1 MEIILLGCLVPTVII
16 GVVVWMAIRSGWNL
30 YQWFLPDDEDL
41 INRFVAMRE
50 KEPDKET
57 HHLVNRVLHQQALRS
72 GIVGAV
78 TSVGGVFTLPIALPI
93 DLITTARIQS
103 TTLHFIAWAYEMEK
117 SGQVPKVL
125 DLNEIL
131 GMKGGGFLNVKVDE
145 ITQQLVI
152 AQSERFSRMATRRA
166 LLMVGEKAFAKLIPG
181 IGFLIGFGVN
191 YITARSMGQ
200 LAVEWYSGNIE
211 RYGQQVKLARENI
224 GTLKPSQALKDA
236 GNLLNKQMG
245 EIWAKVRRADR

>member
-1 MEIILLGCLVPTVII
+1 MEILLLCCIVPTAVIAL
-16 GVVVWMAIRSGWNL
+16 GVYWMVRNGKNL
-30 YQWFLPDDEDL
+30 YQSFLPDEEQL
-41 INRFVAMRE
+41 INRFVEMRE

-57 HHLVNRVLHQQALRS
+57 HHLIVRVLHQQALRS
-72 GIVGAV
+72 GIIGAI

-103 TTLHFIAWAYEMEK
+103 TTLHFIAWAYELEK

-125 DLNEIL
+125 DLNEII
-131 GMKGGGFLNVKVDE
+131 GIKGGGLLNIKVDE

-191 YITARSMGQ
+191 YITARSLGQ
-200 LAVEWYSGNIE
+200 LAVEWYSGNID
-211 RYGQQVKLARENI
+211 RYGQQVKSARENI
-224 GTLKPSQALKDA
+224 GAIKPSYALKEA
-236 GNLLNKQMG
+236 GNTLNEQMG
-245 EIWAKVRRADR
+245 KIWGKIRRQ

>member
-1 MEIILLGCLVPTVII
+1 MEILLLICVVPTVII
-16 GVVVWMAIRSGWNL
+16 GIGVYWVFRSGKNL
-30 YQWFLPDDEDL
+30 YAWALPDDERL
-41 INRFVAMRE
+41 INAFVEMRE

-57 HHLVNRVLHQQALRS
+57 HHLINRVLHQQAIRS
-72 GIVGAV
+72 GLIGAI

-93 DLITTARIQS
+93 DLVTTARIQS

-125 DLNEIL
+125 NLNEIL

-145 ITQQLVI
+145 MTQQLVI

-191 YITARSMGQ
+191 YVTARSMGH
-200 LAVEWYSGNIE
+200 LASEWYSGNID
-211 RYGQQVKLARENI
+211 RYGQQIKSARENI
-224 GTLKPSQALKDA
+224 GTIKPSQALKEA
-236 GNLLNKQMG
+236 GNTLNQQMG
-245 EIWAKVRRADR
+245 AIWAKVRRG